1 MGAIVWEK
9 APDEDVLGDCVSWQF
24 GPPPGPVNGLPSTG
38 QGGRIGAERD
48 RQAAAQGAR
57 VPVPRRPRT
66 AATASR
72 WLSPEPASN
81 A

>member
-9 APDEDVLGDCVSWQF
+9 APDEDVLGDCVLAIRPASW
-24 GPPPGPVNGLPSTG
+24 PVDGLPSTG
-38 QGGRIGAERD
+38 QGGRIGEERD
-48 RQAAAQGAR
+48 KQAAVQGAW

>member
-9 APDEDVLGDCVSWQF
+9 APDEDVLGDCVLAIRPASW
-24 GPPPGPVNGLPSTG
+24 PVDGLSSTG
-38 QGGRIGAERD
+38 PGGRIGEDRD

-57 VPVPRRPRT
+57 VVPVPRRPRT

-72 WLSPEPASN
+72 WLSPEPVSN